1 MAENS
6 ISILG
11 CGWMGLPL
19 AQHLNSKDWTVRG
32 STTTEEKLE
41 TLEQA
46 GITPCPLTLDPELTS
61 TGSGCD
67 SFWQSEI
74 LFLNIPPGRRDPGV
88 EERFPTQI
96 KSVLEQVEQ
105 SPIQWII
112 FAGSTSVYP
121 SSSKLVEETD
131 ASRGDDV
138 RASGR
143 AIMHAEDLLHSTHGF
158 DTTILRFGGLYGYD
172 RHPANY
178 LKGKKNL
185 KNGSAPVNLI
195 HRDDC
200 IQIIDRVLE
209 EDIRGEIYNCV
220 SDGHPPRCEFYKAA
234 ADVLRVEPPTFDK
247 SEDGSTRTKIVSNK
261 KLKQHLNYTFRHP
274 NPMDL

>member
-1 MAENS
+1 MAKKS

-11 CGWMGLPL
+11 CGWMGFPL
-19 AQHLNSKDWTVRG
+19 AQHLISKDWDVHG
-32 STTTEEKLE
+32 STTTEEKLK
-41 TLEQA
+41 TLKQA
-46 GITPCPLTLDPELTS
+46 GIVPYHISFDPDLQCMD
-61 TGSGCD
+61 CD
-67 SFWQSEI
+67 DFWQSEI
-74 LFLNIPPGRRDPGV
+74 LFLNIPPGRRHPDV
-88 EERFPTQI
+88 EERYPAQI
-96 KSVLEQVEQ
+96 KSVLDQVQKGDTE
-105 SPIQWII
+105 WII

-121 SSSKLVEETD
+121 SNSNLVEEDD

-143 AIMHAEDLLHSTHGF
+143 ALMHAEDLLHSSHGF

-178 LKGKKNL
+178 LKGKKGL

-200 IQIIDRVLE
+200 IQIIDRILKK
-209 EDIRGEIYNCV
+209 DIRGEIYNCV

-234 ADVLRVEPPTFDK
+234 ADMLGVEPPTFED
-247 SEDGSTRTKIVSNK
+247 SEEGAKRTKIVSNL
-261 KLKQHLNYTFRHP
+261 KLKQDLDYTFRYP

>member
-1 MAENS
+1 MSKNS

-11 CGWMGLPL
+11 CGWMGFPL
-19 AQHLNSKDWTVRG
+19 AQHLISRDWIVRG
-32 STTTEEKLE
+32 STTTEEKLK
-41 TLEQA
+41 TLKDA
-46 GITPCPLTLDPELTS
+46 GITPCHLRLNPDLQYTNCAD
-61 TGSGCD
+61 
-67 SFWQSEI
+67 FWQSEI
-74 LFLNIPPGRRDPGV
+74 LFLNIPPGRRHPDV
-88 EERFPTQI
+88 EERFPAQV
-96 KSVLEQVEQ
+96 KSVLEQVQQ
-105 SPIQWII
+105 SNIQWII

-121 SSSKLVEETD
+121 NSSKLVEESD

-143 AIMHAEDLLHSTHGF
+143 ALMHAEDLLHSSHGF

-178 LKGKKNL
+178 LKGKKGL

-200 IQIIDRVLE
+200 IQIIDRILE
-209 EDIRGEIYNCV
+209 KNIRGEIYNCV
-220 SDGHPPRCEFYKAA
+220 SDGHPPRREFYKAA
-234 ADVLRVEPPTFDK
+234 ADILGVEPPTFKESGDD
-247 SEDGSTRTKIVSNK
+247 SVRTKIVSNQ
-261 KLKQHLNYTFRHP
+261 KLKQDLYYTFRYP

>member
-1 MAENS
+1 MSQNS

-11 CGWMGLPL
+11 CGWMGFPL
-19 AQHLNSKDWTVRG
+19 AQHLISKDWTVRG
-32 STTTEEKLE
+32 STTTEEKLK

-46 GITPCPLTLDPELTS
+46 GIAPCHLTLKPDLQYTN
-61 TGSGCD
+61 CAN
-67 SFWQSEI
+67 FWQSEI
-74 LFLNIPPGRRDPGV
+74 LFLNIPPGRRDPDV
-88 EERFPTQI
+88 EERFPAQV
-96 KSVLEQVEQ
+96 KAVLEQVKH
-105 SPIQWII
+105 SDIKWII

-121 SSSKLVEETD
+121 NNSKLVKETD

-143 AIMHAEDLLHSTHGF
+143 ALMHAEDLLHSSHGF

-178 LKGKKNL
+178 LKGKKGL

-200 IQIIDRVLE
+200 IHIIDHILE
-209 EDIRGEIYNCV
+209 KDIRGEIYNCV

-234 ADVLRVEPPTFDK
+234 ADILGVEPPTF
-247 SEDGSTRTKIVSNK
+247 EDSDGGPTRTKIVSNQ
-261 KLKQHLNYTFRHP
+261 KLKEDLDYTFRYP